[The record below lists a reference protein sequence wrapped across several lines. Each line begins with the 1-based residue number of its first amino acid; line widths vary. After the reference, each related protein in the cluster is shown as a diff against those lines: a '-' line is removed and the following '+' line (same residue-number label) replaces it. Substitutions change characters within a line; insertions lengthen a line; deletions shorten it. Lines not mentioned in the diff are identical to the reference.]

1 MDILLI
7 DIIGKII
14 FYVIFKIEKISEKEL
29 VFDKDIIN
37 IE

>member
-14 FYVIFKIEKISEKEL
+14 FNVIFKIEKISEKEL